1 MLNENY
7 RKFIGGIFGGKTAV
21 VLTSYDANNN
31 DKNPYSYS
39 TVAWNRTT
47 DPNASTNPNT
57 FTGISIILGS
67 GDTQPTTKDVKLSND
82 VTKNLS
88 YIAGSTSKEESSEY
102 NKLVSVTYKNNTAN
116 TVTVKEVG
124 LMMQETPSDVMSYS
138 YYRKALLGRV
148 VLDAPIVMS
157 PGDTY
162 TFTYI
167 IE

>member
-7 RKFIGGIFGGKTAV
+7 RKFIGGILGGKTAV
-21 VLTSYDANNN
+21 VLTSYDVNNTGN
-31 DKNPYSYS
+31 NPYSYS
-39 TVAWNRTT
+39 TVAWNRAT
-47 DPNASTNPNT
+47 DPNALTNLDT
-57 FTGISIILGS
+57 YTGISIILGS
-67 GDTQPTTKDVKLSND
+67 GDTQPTIKDVKLSNE
-82 VTKNLS
+82 VTRNLS
-88 YIAGSTSKEESSEY
+88 YIAGSTSQEESSEY
-102 NKLVSVTYKNNTAN
+102 SKLVSVTYKNNTAN

-124 LMMQETPSDVMSYS
+124 LMMQQTTPGYS
-138 YYRKALLGRV
+138 NYRKALLGRV

>member
-7 RKFIGGIFGGKTAV
+7 RKFIGGILGGKTDV
-21 VLTSYDANNN
+21 VLTPYAYNNSYDNT
-31 DKNPYSYS
+31 KTYS
-39 TVAWNRTT
+39 TVAWNRVT
-47 DPNASTNPNT
+47 DPNAPANTNT
-57 FTGISIILGS
+57 YTGISIILGS
-67 GDTQPTTKDVKLSND
+67 GDTQPTIKDVKLSND

-88 YIAGSTSKEESSEY
+88 YIAGSTSKEENSEY
-102 NKLVSVTYKNNTAN
+102 SKLVPVTYKNNTAN

-124 LMMQETPSDVMSYS
+124 LMMQETPSGSS
-138 YYRKALLGRV
+138 FYRKALLGRV